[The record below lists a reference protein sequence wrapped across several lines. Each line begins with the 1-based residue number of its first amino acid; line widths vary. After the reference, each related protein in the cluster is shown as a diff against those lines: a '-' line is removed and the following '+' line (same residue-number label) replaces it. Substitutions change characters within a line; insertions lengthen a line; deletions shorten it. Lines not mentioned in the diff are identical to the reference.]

1 MQAKEMKAY
10 LLEDTDRLVKV
21 LESYNFHSIWFA
33 SQEEV
38 RCATPTGENRTSVSI
53 LLQDELYATCFSD
66 NFSGDI
72 YGLIQHFSELSF
84 IDVLKDINQM
94 FGFSV
99 GARTS
104 RKLDLLKDIRKFKN
118 KSKKIYE
125 NEKHDISILDQFINK
140 QHVTML
146 QEAISPKVLEMFQI
160 RFDPKDSRI
169 VFPHYDWIDSD
180 KIVGIQAR
188 STMSAELCNSL
199 NVPKYINI
207 IKGYKKTLNL
217 YGWNLSK
224 DNIEMSKKLII
235 FEGEKSTLKH
245 FTHEMGKGYSVS
257 VGSHEISSEQ
267 VDFIIKNT
275 MNIDE
280 FEVIIAFDKDVMS
293 NEQFLISECKRFSK
307 YVKTSYVYDT
317 YNILDEKDSPI
328 DKGYKKWIHLL
339 KYRKTVR

>member
-160 RFDPKDSRI
+160 RFDPKLSRI
-169 VFPHYDWIDSD
+169 IIPHFDDSGEYV
-180 KIVGIQAR
+180 VGIQGR
-188 STMSAELCNSL
+188 HTESAEMCKLLDINRYW
-199 NVPKYINI
+199 NYIKSFRKNF
-207 IKGYKKTLNL
+207 NL
-217 YGWNLSK
+217 FAWCFAK
-224 DNIEMSKKLII
+224 DNVNETKYLIL
-235 FEGEKSTLKH
+235 FEGEKSVMKH
-245 FTHEMGKGYSVS
+245 TTMNYGTVSSVAL
-257 VGSHEISSEQ
+257 GSHALSDYQ
-267 VDFIIKNT
+267 VQKIIKGTNDDVE
-275 MNIDE
+275 I
-280 FEVIIAFDKDVMS
+280 IIAMDNDIEEDEIKEMCAKFS
-293 NEQFLISECKRFSK
+293 NFR
-307 YVKTSYVYDT
+307 KTSYIFDQYK
-317 YNILDEKDSPI
+317 ILGEKASPV
-328 DKGYKKWIHLL
+328 DKGYKKFDFLFRHRRYF
-339 KYRKTVR
+339 K